1 VSEQKTK
8 TPEAHPAPVPF
19 LAELKAFIAA
29 HPVSI
34 VAKAIFELTRE
45 NRELDSEL
53 YKLTAEELRLASVKL
68 LEKYAPDC
76 ECEQCLRVRAGKGE
90 N

>member
-45 NRELDSEL
+45 LDSEL

-90 N
+90 S

>member
-1 VSEQKTK
+1 VSEQETK
-8 TPEAHPAPVPF
+8 TPEVHPAPVPF

-29 HPVSI
+29 HPLSI

-53 YKLTAEELRLASVKL
+53 YKLTVEEMRMASARL
-68 LEKYAPDC
+68 LEKYAPEC
-76 ECEQCLRVRAGKGE
+76 QCEQCLRVRAGKGE